1 MGYRAMNIEVL
12 YSLWRRWKDGQ
23 RPTEIARQEG
33 LHRATVYDYLKAF
46 EALSLPADAGIETV
60 RASLLGIV
68 PTNHKPSPAQDLLTP
83 YLVEIT
89 DLITRTKDP
98 LKPKSAW
105 VVISTRHGLDGK
117 VSYESFKRFVRDMNL
132 TEVPRATTIRIE
144 LEPGIEAQV
153 DYAKMGMK
161 TPPLKDV
168 RRTVHAFIGVLACSR
183 LPFIQF
189 VWGQSQSSFIASII
203 AMFTFWGGVT
213 KRLSLDNLKAGVIKA
228 DIYDPVLNRSLSEAA
243 DHYHF
248 FIDPCRV
255 ASPTEKGKVER
266 MVQTARDLYRQ
277 LSTLYPEESLEK
289 LSLRAQD
296 WCRDVYGAKVHGTIG
311 VPPFQAFTELERAA
325 LQPLPESPFKL
336 TQWGSAKVHPDQ
348 YIRFQGRFY
357 SLPARYIGL
366 VVQIRR
372 DGKMIDIFFQERVI
386 RSYTIPS
393 GHRAYLSAD
402 FPETTR
408 GMMDGSYAS
417 YLIRKG
423 EAELGIDVATL
434 LKQVL
439 DVPANQTARRA
450 LGILDRLNKHKGQ
463 PYLAEVVRTAIR
475 RRIDQP
481 RALEQLLE
489 KAQQTVPATF
499 ITPRSEVGRQM
510 IRDIAYYI
518 N

>member
-23 RPTEIARQEG
+23 RPAEIARQEG
-33 LHRATVYDYLKAF
+33 LHRATVYDYFRAF
-46 EALSLPADAGIETV
+46 EALDLPADAAVETV
-60 RASLLGIV
+60 RAALLSVV
-68 PTNHKPSPAQDLLTP
+68 PANKKPSPAQDLLAP
-83 YLVEIT
+83 YLTEIT
-89 DLITRTKDP
+89 DLITRDKEP

-105 VVISTRHGLDGK
+105 AVINARHGLDGR
-117 VSYESFKRFVRDMNL
+117 VSYETFKRFVRGMNL
-132 TEVPRATTIRIE
+132 TVVPRATTIRIE
-144 LEPGIEAQV
+144 LEAGLETQV

-161 TPPLKDV
+161 VQPGKEV

-183 LPFIQF
+183 LPFVQF

-266 MVQTARDLYRQ
+266 MVQTVREIYRQ

-296 WCRDVYGAKVHGTIG
+296 WCREVYGTKVHGTIG
-311 VPPFQAFTELERAA
+311 VPPFQAFTELEKPA
-325 LQPLPESPFKL
+325 LQPLPEVPFKL
-336 TQWGSAKVHPDQ
+336 TQWGTSKVHPDQ

-366 VVQIRR
+366 TVQVRR
-372 DGKMIDIFFQERVI
+372 DGKMIDIFLQESVI
-386 RSYTIPS
+386 RSYILPS
-393 GHRAYLSAD
+393 SHRAYLSAD
-402 FPETTR
+402 FPESTR
-408 GMMDGSYAS
+408 GMMDGSYAA

-423 EAELGIDVATL
+423 EAELGADVATL

-463 PYLAEVVRTAIR
+463 PYLADVVRTAIH

-481 RALEQLLE
+481 RALEILLE
-489 KAQQTVPATF
+489 KAGRSIPATF
-499 ITPRSEVGRQM
+499 ITPRSELGRQM

>member
-23 RPTEIARQEG
+23 RPAEIARQEG
-33 LHRATVYDYLKAF
+33 LHRATVYAYFRDF
-46 EALSLPADAGIETV
+46 EALALARDASIEAV
-60 RASLLGIV
+60 RSALLGIV
-68 PTNHKPSPAQDLLTP
+68 PANSKPSPAQDLLAP
-83 YLVEIT
+83 YLVEVT
-89 DLITRTKDP
+89 ELITRPKEP
-98 LKPKSAW
+98 LKPKSVW
-105 VVISTRHGLDGK
+105 TVLSTRYALEGK
-117 VSYESFKRFVRDMNL
+117 VSYETFKRWVRDLNL
-132 TEVPRATTIRIE
+132 TMVPRETTIRIE
-144 LEPGIEAQV
+144 LEAGLEAQV

-161 TPPLKDV
+161 TPPGKEQK
-168 RRTVHAFIGVLACSR
+168 RTVHAFIGVLACSR
-183 LPFIQF
+183 LPFVQF

-213 KRLSLDNLKAGVIKA
+213 RRLSLDNLKAGVIKA
-228 DIYDPVLNRSLSEAA
+228 DIYDPVLNRSLAEVA

-248 FIDPCRV
+248 FVDPCRV

-266 MVQTARDLYRQ
+266 MVQTVRELYRQ
-277 LSTLYPEESLEK
+277 LSTLYPEEGLEK

-311 VPPFQAFTELERAA
+311 VPPFQAFTELEKPA
-325 LQPLPESPFKL
+325 LQPLPEVPFQL

-357 SLPARYIGL
+357 SLPARYIG
-366 VVQIRR
+366 VTVQVRR
-372 DGKMIDIFFQERVI
+372 NQKMIDIFFQESVI
-386 RSYTIPS
+386 RSYVVPR
-393 GHRAYLSAD
+393 GHRAYLSSD

-408 GMMDGSYAS
+408 GLMDGSYAS
-417 YLIRKG
+417 YLIRKA
-423 EAELGIDVATL
+423 EADLGTDVGTL

-439 DVPANQTARRA
+439 DVPANQTVRRA
-450 LGILDRLNKHKGQ
+450 LGMLDRLNKHKGQ
-463 PYLAEVVRTAIR
+463 PYLSEVVRTATR

-481 RALEQLLE
+481 RALEMLLE
-489 KAQQTVPATF
+489 KAQQSVPATF
-499 ITPRSEVGRQM
+499 ITPSSELGRQM

>member
-12 YSLWRRWKDGQ
+12 YSVWRRWKDGQ

-33 LHRATVYDYLKAF
+33 LHRATVYSYFKAF
-46 EALSLPADAGIETV
+46 EALDVPASAGAEQI
-60 RASLLGIV
+60 RAALLNAV
-68 PTNHKPSPAQDLLTP
+68 PANQKPSPAQDLLAPHTA
-83 YLVEIT
+83 EIT
-89 DLITRTKDP
+89 DLIARRTEP

-105 VVISTRHGLDGK
+105 EVISTRYQLADK
-117 VSYESFKRFVRDMNL
+117 VSYESFKRFVRELNL
-132 TEVPRATTIRIE
+132 GAASRPTTIRIE
-144 LEPGIEAQV
+144 LEAGLEAQI

-161 TPPLKDV
+161 IPPGKDT

-183 LPFIQF
+183 LPFVQF
-189 VWGQSQSSFIASII
+189 VWGQSQSSFIGSII

-243 DHYHF
+243 DHYGF

-266 MVQTARDLYRQ
+266 MVQTVREVYRQ

-289 LSLRAQD
+289 LSTRAQG
-296 WCRDVYGAKVHGTIG
+296 WCTDVYGTKVHGTTG
-311 VPPFQAFTELERAA
+311 VSPTRAFTEVEKPA
-325 LQPLPESPFKL
+325 LQPLPDLPLEP

-357 SLPARYIGL
+357 SLPARYIGTT
-366 VVQIRR
+366 VQVRR
-372 DGKMIDIFFQERVI
+372 NAKLIDIFFQQSVI
-386 RSYTIPS
+386 RSYVIPQ
-393 GHRAYLSAD
+393 GHREYLSAD
-402 FPETTR
+402 FPEAIA
-408 GMMDGSYAS
+408 GMMDGSYAA
-417 YLIRKG
+417 YLIRRG
-423 EAELGIDVATL
+423 EAELGADVGAL

-463 PYLAEVVRTAIR
+463 PYLSEVVRAATR

-481 RALEQLLE
+481 RALELLLD
-489 KAQQTVPATF
+489 KAQKAIPATF
-499 ITPRSEVGRQM
+499 ITPRSKLGRQM
-510 IRDIAYYI
+510 IRDINYYV